1 MDPVA
6 GRNGRRSDP
15 PASGISTPE
24 RELVQELSSNSEPD
38 TPWISFIL
46 SLLRFTM
53 KVATLSLASLAS
65 AAALNAKVLTGK
77 SLTRRAD
84 FCDQWGQVTAGNFIL
99 YNNLWGQGNA
109 DSGSQCTGLDSS
121 GGNDSIAWH
130 TSWSWS
136 GGAGQVKSFA
146 NAAYQFTPKQLSSLS
161 AVPTTWK
168 WQYTGSDMVAN
179 VAYDLF
185 TSSTADGD
193 NEYEIM
199 IWLAALGGAGPISS
213 TGSPVANPTVAG
225 QSWDLYS
232 GQNGAM
238 QVYSFVASSE
248 TETFSADLMDFITYL
263 ENNQGLST
271 SQYLIDVQAG
281 TEPFSGQDA
290 KLTTSAYS
298 VSVA

>member
-1 MDPVA
+1 MK
-6 GRNGRRSDP
+6 
-15 PASGISTPE
+15 
-24 RELVQELSSNSEPD
+24 LS
-38 TPWISFIL
+38 
-46 SLLRFTM
+46 
-53 KVATLSLASLAS
+53 VLSLASLAS

-84 FCDQWGQVTAGNFIL
+84 FCDQWGQVTTGNFIL

-121 GGNDSIAWH
+121 SGNDSIAWH

-136 GGAGQVKSFA
+136 GGAGQVKSYA
-146 NAAYQFTPKQLSSLS
+146 NAAY
-161 AVPTTWK
+161 
-168 WQYTGSDMVAN
+168 TGSDIIAN

-213 TGSPVANPTVAG
+213 TGSPVASPTVAG
-225 QSWDLYS
+225 HSWDLYS
-232 GQNGAM
+232 GMNGQM
-238 QVYSFVASSE
+238 QVYSFVASSQ
-248 TETFSADLMDFITYL
+248 TESFSADLQEFIMYL
-263 ENNQGLST
+263 QSNQGLPT
-271 SQYLIDVQAG
+271 SQYLVDVQAG
-281 TEPFSGQDA
+281 TEPFSGSDA
-290 KLTTSAYS
+290 TLTTSAYS

>member
-1 MDPVA
+1 MK
-6 GRNGRRSDP
+6 
-15 PASGISTPE
+15 
-24 RELVQELSSNSEPD
+24 LS
-38 TPWISFIL
+38 
-46 SLLRFTM
+46 
-53 KVATLSLASLAS
+53 VLSLASLAS

-84 FCDQWGQVTAGNFIL
+84 FCDQWGQVTTGNFIL

-121 GGNDSIAWH
+121 SGNDSIAWH

-136 GGAGQVKSFA
+136 GGAGQVKSYA
-146 NAAYQFTPKQLSSLS
+146 NAAYVFTPKQLSALGSI
-161 AVPTTWK
+161 PTSWSWK
-168 WQYTGSDMVAN
+168 YTGSDIIAN

-213 TGSPVANPTVAG
+213 TGSPVASPTVAG
-225 QSWDLYS
+225 HSWDLYS
-232 GQNGAM
+232 GMNGQM
-238 QVYSFVASSE
+238 QVYSFVASSQ
-248 TETFSADLMDFITYL
+248 TESFSADLQEFITYL
-263 ENNQGLST
+263 QSNQGLPT
-271 SQYLIDVQAG
+271 SQYLVDVQAG
-281 TEPFSGQDA
+281 TEPFSGSDA
-290 KLTTSAYS
+290 TLTTSAYS